1 MSSTGQIV
9 GGVVGGVI
17 GFYLGGPAGALRGAA
32 IGASIGGYIDPPPGP
47 NLYGP
52 TLDDKSFQSTAYGV
66 SIPKLHG
73 SIATT
78 GNIIYLENNEYKA
91 VARKESTGGKGGG
104 SRGSYTTTTYYAT
117 FAVALGEAMPGT
129 SVRRIWAG
137 GKLIYNA
144 GSDDFQTLLQSAKN
158 SLSWRFYDGT
168 QTEPDSRME
177 SVVGVGRTPSYEGT
191 AYIIFYDFDLTPY
204 GNGLAGCQMKVEVT
218 PSPLI
223 WSLIKKESLT
233 FNRGGFYTSER
244 RSLRPLSSDGRSTA
258 FTWSFDQARIWTK
271 TVEVDGATRENIKNS
286 DYGAPIVGIG
296 QGYSESSS
304 YVYQLDYYF
313 GSEYRVE
320 WRTEK
325 DIFRNP
331 FFLGNSMQAAFVRI
345 YDFGDGR
352 PYFLCRALSTSS
364 LFTPGIWFVWRYGDD
379 IDDYLYD
386 GSMGNVA
393 FTDVVAV
400 DGDSIALV
408 QWGITVGA
416 YVKVYSAIDYSLI
429 NSFNVTVP
437 HTVNHTRPALIRDGK
452 IYFLRS
458 NQAVMSSGILRFS
471 VIDIAAES
479 IANFQLSV
487 PGIGSTSNPDSP
499 ALSMIGSILALSYPA
514 DGNAINFYYINT
526 ASIDSL
532 EPFSLPD
539 FVESEVVRSGIP
551 GSFVDVSALAG
562 EEVFGYRFSGPGSA
576 RGALAQLQVAYLF
589 DLVEVGYTLA
599 AIKRGSEPDEVVPW
613 QHLDARKSGEAPT
626 VLIKRDYE
634 TDSQLPSRYSINYLD
649 YNREYDTNTQYADFP
664 SRRVNERNE
673 SVSIVMDAERAA
685 QLADV
690 LGNLAW
696 MERNTFVFTVPQL
709 YLGWLPG
716 DVKTIELSPGNL
728 ATLRINN
735 ITYTEDQR
743 LEINAR
749 LAEPA
754 VYNSGAVGA
763 PAQPPD
769 ETIPFIGVSTAVLL
783 DIPMILD
790 STDIPGF
797 VGAMY
802 GAGSWPGG
810 VLFRSIDNG
819 QTYSGIQAFTGQA
832 TIGQATNAL
841 PDNSG
846 LVIDRINSLNVQPI
860 AGTFDAITEA
870 QMLTGQHY
878 CAYGVD
884 GRWEIIRYADSVLNG
899 DGTRTLS
906 TLIRGYR
913 GTEWATGLH
922 EIGDY
927 VVLLDDPDN
936 AFIGSDLSQLSIER
950 LYKPVTVGQDLA
962 SAESFE
968 FTYKGVNLQPLSPVL
983 PQGEIVS
990 EDWVIEW
997 TPRTR
1002 YSSNYWYTGT
1012 QPQNESV
1019 MAWEVDVLDGSTVV
1033 RTLSSSTPT
1042 VTYTEAQ
1049 QIEDF
1054 GSAQSTITIVIYQVS
1069 QRVGRGY
1076 PLEVTF

>member
-17 GFYLGGPAGALRGAA
+17 GFYLGGPAGAVRGAA

-66 SIPKLHG
+66 SLATLHG

-91 VARKESTGGKGGG
+91 VARKERTGGKGGG
-104 SRGSYTTTTYYAT
+104 SQGSYTTTTYYAT
-117 FAVALGEAMPGT
+117 FAVALGEAMPG
-129 SVRRIWAG
+129 SKVRRIWLG
-137 GKLIYNA
+137 GKLIFNA
-144 GSDDFQTLLQSAKN
+144 GTDDVATILQSA
-158 SLSWRFYDGT
+158 SVAVSFRYYDGS
-168 QTEPDSRME
+168 QAEPDSRME
-177 SVVGVGRTPSYEGT
+177 SVVGVGRTPTYEGT
-191 AYIIFYDFDLTPY
+191 AYIIFYDLDLTDY
-204 GNGLAGCQMKVEVT
+204 GNSLAGAPVKVEVVQAAT
-218 PSPLI
+218 DVTELLDSY
-223 WSLIKKESLT
+223 EY
-233 FNRGGFYTSER
+233 RGNPD
-244 RSLRPLSSDGRSTA
+244 LADPVSTCA
-258 FTWSFDQARIWTK
+258 FL
-271 TVEVDGATRENIKNS
+271 GGN
-286 DYGAPIVGIG
+286 
-296 QGYSESSS
+296 S
-304 YVYQLDYYF
+304 YVF
-313 GSEYRVE
+313 
-320 WRTEK
+320 
-325 DIFRNP
+325 
-331 FFLGNSMQAAFVRI
+331 
-345 YDFGDGR
+345 
-352 PYFLCRALSTSS
+352 TSS
-364 LFTPGIWFVWRYGDD
+364 LFT
-379 IDDYLYD
+379 
-386 GSMGNVA
+386 
-393 FTDVVAV
+393 
-400 DGDSIALV
+400 DSVLTRISVLDPHEKKSSLV
-408 QWGITVGA
+408 RH
-416 YVKVYSAIDYSLI
+416 
-429 NSFNVTVP
+429 P
-437 HTVNHTRPALIRDGK
+437 
-452 IYFLRS
+452 
-458 NQAVMSSGILRFS
+458 SGL
-471 VIDIAAES
+471 
-479 IANFQLSV
+479 
-487 PGIGSTSNPDSP
+487 IGS
-499 ALSMIGSILALSYPA
+499 L
-514 DGNAINFYYINT
+514 F
-526 ASIDSL
+526 
-532 EPFSLPD
+532 
-539 FVESEVVRSGIP
+539 GIP
-551 GSFVDVSALAG
+551 GSSSVSKFWCWYQVVGGTNFVNAAFNGDKTVNFNQIRSTYECVAEAADTGLFFVLRSSSGLLTLFAESGESVSLGAEPDDWLVAAGGGFVVFIASLSNTLLSVTLYAPDLVFVSDFTIVVDSGALVSPSANAAVVSGGYLYLVGHQFFGSDSSYVDIYHINLQSGILDKKSRVFLPAVDYEINPRFTTLAVIGQGVFIYGRRAGASQDSYTFWIVRTDLVEVAAVPLSDVVLQYIRHSGVPVSSVSLDQLD
-562 EEVFGYRFSGPGSA
+562 EQMIDGYRFSGPGSS
-576 RGALAQLQVAYLF
+576 RGALSPLQVAYLF
-589 DLVEVGYTLA
+589 DLVETGYTLTA
-599 AIKRGSEPDEVVPW
+599 VKRGAAADEVVPW
-613 QHLDARKSGEAPT
+613 QHLDARKTGDAPT

-634 TDSQLPSRYSINYLD
+634 TDSQLPSRYSLTYLD
-649 YNREYDTNTQYADFP
+649 YNREYDANTQYADFP

-673 SVSIVMDAERAA
+673 SVAIVMDAERAA

-709 YLGWLPG
+709 YLGWRPG

-754 VYNSGAVGA
+754 VYQSGAAGV
-763 PAQPPD
+763 PAQPPS
-769 ETIPFIGVSTAVLL
+769 EVIPFVGPSVAVLM

-810 VLFRSIDNG
+810 VLFRSIDSG
-819 QTYSGIQAFTGQA
+819 QTYTGIQAFTGQA
-832 TIGQATNAL
+832 TIGEAL
-841 PDNSG
+841 NVLGSDDG
-846 LVIDRINSLNVQPI
+846 LIIDRSSELTIQPL
-860 AGTFDAITEA
+860 AGTFDAITEE

-936 AFIGSDLSQLSIER
+936 AFIGSDLSQIAIER
-950 LYKPVTVGQDLA
+950 LCKPVTVGQDLA

-968 FTYKGVNLQPLSPVL
+968 FTYQGVNLQPLSPVL

-990 EDWVIEW
+990 DDWLIEW

-1019 MAWEVDVLDGSTVV
+1019 MAWEVDVLDGSSVV

-1054 GSAQSTITIVIYQVS
+1054 GSAQSTLTIVIYQVS